1 VLGQDRLGME
11 LNSEDRML
19 PMLDDHDRSI
29 ECPCRRGQTIWKGL
43 RIDHQRVIASYLK
56 LLGQTGQEPMAGVP
70 YPGGFAMHGFF
81 GSNDSTAEGLA
92 DGLMSQANA

>member
-1 VLGQDRLGME
+1 
-11 LNSEDRML
+11 
-19 PMLDDHDRSI
+19 
-29 ECPCRRGQTIWKGL
+29 
-43 RIDHQRVIASYLK
+43 VIASDLK
-56 LLGQTGQEPMAGVP
+56 FLGQTGQEPMAGVP